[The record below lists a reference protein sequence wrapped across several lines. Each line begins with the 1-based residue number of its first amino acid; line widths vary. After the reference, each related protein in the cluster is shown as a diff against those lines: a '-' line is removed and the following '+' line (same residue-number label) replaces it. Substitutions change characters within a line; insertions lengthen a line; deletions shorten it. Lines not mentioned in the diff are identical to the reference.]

1 MCQSNTSQPKLYNKF
16 TTKIKSFLAFGFKQV
31 CLSTRPSN
39 DSELSFASIAYG
51 QLFVLSPKHHKQG
64 WKKKLENNQYTSA
77 EYLCRRCPMNF
88 LLSPPLSKLFPSS
101 SCPLTVLWRTGH
113 SWPEGK
119 LTQFLLLTGQSPSCN
134 AAKAITQ
141 TFSLG
146 LGICHSHFRTET
158 ISQFNFFLFFPPFSP
173 VAAVQQTSSCIQ
185 KFFKRRKNFFSDAQ
199 TGTAWLIVKWRN
211 SWGGGFRA
219 EGGSQWKRIL

>member
-1 MCQSNTSQPKLYNKF
+1 MCQSNTSQPKLFNKF
-16 TTKIKSFLAFGFKQV
+16 TTKIKSFLVSGFKQV

-158 ISQFNFFLFFPPFSP
+158 ISQFNFFYSFPHFPPWLLCSRLRVVFRSFSKEGKTFL
-173 VAAVQQTSSCIQ
+173 AMH
-185 KFFKRRKNFFSDAQ
+185 KREQ
-199 TGTAWLIVKWRN
+199 HG
-211 SWGGGFRA
+211 
-219 EGGSQWKRIL
+219 